1 MIKTKIKKAIA
12 LAGIATIAATSSLGG
27 VINTYA
33 TQIGTGSVTG
43 DASFDAVINW
53 DDTYTAN
60 SASGSVSNI
69 IVTATVLPTLNM
81 TISTWTID
89 LGTLT
94 PGVAS
99 NGSLGIEIG
108 TNAAN
113 GVTITARSGSGG
125 LTNTADSNTKIQ
137 DNQDAGFDDGVDESY
152 TFTATAGTHDSN
164 TAGYVQSSDYAAAE
178 VNNDTSEYTIY
189 STNKG
194 EAEDNTNADVAFTVE
209 ATTVAETA
217 AWDYQDNITFTVT
230 GNF

>member
-53 DDTYTAN
+53 NDTYTAN
-60 SASGSVSNI
+60 SASGSVSSI

-81 TISTWTID
+81 TISTGTID

-94 PGVAS
+94 AGVPS

-125 LTNTADSNTKIQ
+125 LTNTSDANTKIQ
-137 DNQDAGFDDGVDESY
+137 DNQDAWFDDGVDESY
-152 TFTATAGTHDSN
+152 TFAATAGANDSN
-164 TAGYVQSSDYAAAE
+164 TAWFIQSSDYAAVE
-178 VNNDTSEYTIY
+178 VNTNTAENTIY

-194 EAEDNTNADVAFTVE
+194 EADDNANADVAFTVE